1 MSNWTDE
8 ILSYWRGRQ
17 VLLNEGTLIEMIA
30 ETESLLSYRF
40 PGDFKELY
48 LQADG
53 FATPGEAG
61 WPFCMWS
68 LERITSEYL
77 RQPNTDF
84 IGFGEWIHTRT
95 IIGFLKWKSGVYLQ
109 KQLQV
114 PVAVSFRESL
124 ERITDNE
131 GQLQQES

>member
-1 MSNWTDE
+1 MSNWTDDM
-8 ILSYWRGRQ
+8 IDYWRGRQ

-30 ETESLLSYRF
+30 ETESLICYRF

-53 FATPGEAG
+53 FATPGEAD

-77 RQPNTDF
+77 AHPTTDF
-84 IGFGEWIHTRT
+84 IGFGEWIDTRT
-95 IIGFLKWKSGVYLQ
+95 VIGFLKWKSGVYFQ
-109 KQLQV
+109 KQPQIA
-114 PVAVSFRESL
+114 VAGTFRESL
-124 ERITDNE
+124 ERMIDNE
-131 GQLQQES
+131 GQLQEES